1 MRTWI
6 LAGLAALLF
15 AAVVVENVAKA
26 DDASVGTALQTI
38 LKNQQKILDSLADIK
53 KELQIVKVRATQK

>member
-15 AAVVVENVAKA
+15 VAVVVENVAKA
-26 DDASVGTALQTI
+26 DETSIEATLSTI
-38 LKNQQKILDSLADIK
+38 LKNQEKILDSLADIK

>member
-15 AAVVVENVAKA
+15 IAVVVENVAKA
-26 DDASVGTALQTI
+26 DDTSVEAALSTI
-38 LKNQQKILDSLADIK
+38 LKNQEKILDSLAEIK
-53 KELQIVKVRATQK
+53 EELEIVKVRATQK